1 MVKSIV
7 VKNKKAYNNIIYDNT
22 KEKEDVDYYF
32 PICLYHQIKKRI
44 LLWQGKR
51 GKNMEELQEKLEK
64 VKDFRPIDDVF
75 FEVLAQNIG
84 VCQEILRVILE
95 DDDLIV
101 NSVITQSSE
110 RNLCGRSVR
119 LDALCTLGNGTK
131 CNIEVQRSNNDN
143 HLRRA
148 RFNASMITIT
158 DSNPGETFN
167 EVLELY
173 IVYISEFDF
182 LKRGKTIYHVEK
194 ILRETGETVDD
205 GLHEIFVNTVI
216 DDGTVISDLMSCFLK
231 KEVKNPKFPKLSAE
245 VTRLKET
252 EGGAQTVCEVMEK
265 YENLAIKNA
274 NIQKIMRMIEKEY
287 SKEEI
292 LDIGYTEEEFFEA
305 EK

>member
-1 MVKSIV
+1 MKPLRDEVRLCK
-7 VKNKKAYNNIIYDNT
+7 D
-22 KEKEDVDYYF
+22 
-32 PICLYHQIKKRI
+32 I
-44 LLWQGKR
+44 LNR
-51 GKNMEELQEKLEK
+51 HEELQEKLEK

-95 DDDLIV
+95 DD
-101 NSVITQSSE
+101 
-110 RNLCGRSVR
+110 
-119 LDALCTLGNGTK
+119 
-131 CNIEVQRSNNDN
+131 
-143 HLRRA
+143 
-148 RFNASMITIT
+148 
-158 DSNPGETFN
+158 
-167 EVLELY
+167 
-173 IVYISEFDF
+173 
-182 LKRGKTIYHVEK
+182 
-194 ILRETGETVDD
+194 
-205 GLHEIFVNTVI
+205 
-216 DDGTVISDLMSCFLK
+216 DLMSCFLK

-305 EK
+305 EKKMVQLV

>member
-1 MVKSIV
+1 
-7 VKNKKAYNNIIYDNT
+7 
-22 KEKEDVDYYF
+22 
-32 PICLYHQIKKRI
+32 
-44 LLWQGKR
+44 
-51 GKNMEELQEKLEK
+51 MEELQEKLEK

-110 RNLCGRSVR
+110 RNLCVRSVR
-119 LDALCTLGNGTK
+119 LDALCTLGNGIK

-305 EK
+305 EKKMVQLV